1 MFAIGQSSETLFY
14 LKMNWKDF
22 CLRSVRLKRK
32 LKRQYESLTTE
43 NILGEAQL
51 DEGVVKA

>member
-22 CLRSVRLKRK
+22 CLRRVRLKRK

>member
-1 MFAIGQSSETLFY
+1 MFATVQSSETLFY

>member
-1 MFAIGQSSETLFY
+1 MFATGQSSETLFY